1 MLMNNSGA
9 LSQAWQWLTTSSSWQ
24 GESGIFNRI
33 AEHLGYAA
41 LATVI
46 AVVLGVGLGIVVGH
60 TGRGRGAVLGASGVL
75 RAMPTLGLLTF
86 LALVIPSGIT
96 VALIPATI
104 VLVIL
109 AVPPVL
115 AATAAGFEAVN
126 RDTIDAAT
134 AMGFSTRQVI
144 TEVEMPLAL
153 PVVIGGIRSAWLQ
166 VLATATVAAYLGL
179 GGLGRYLLDALAV
192 RDYGVML
199 AAAAIIAVLSLLSD
213 ALFALLEKVLSP
225 AGAGGGRSR

>member
-1 MLMNNSGA
+1 MSMNNSGA
-9 LSQAWQWLTTSSSWQ
+9 LSQAWQWLTTASSWQ
-24 GESGIFNRI
+24 GESGIWNRI
-33 AEHLGYAA
+33 AEHLGYVA

-144 TEVEMPLAL
+144 VQVEFPLAL

-192 RDYGVML
+192 RDYGIML

-213 ALFALLEKVLSP
+213 GLFALLEKVLSP
-225 AGAGGGRSR
+225 AGAGGGKPQ